1 MEGLPRA
8 PVLFS
13 LRRIDAEGSPD
24 SAVASTIVNAAELDS
39 VELDSVERQKMPSA
53 VSVLPSETAGSRS
66 EVLKS
71 VRRRRVPGITARKGL
86 FPWSGR
92 RALTA
97 SLLVLI
103 AAGGIVLGRQM
114 LQKFSMKHEI
124 VVVDPQMDLK
134 PFVETVLPELA
145 PRKVLVSPLPLSKGV
160 TPSRDLTP
168 AEFAEQ
174 PALQDEEDGPILK
187 LSGRQTPELYR
198 RVRRASHVVDSRVS
212 SPIAAQSTAPQLTAP
227 QLEGIER
234 AAGSELSSRH
244 SDEVKV
250 EVESINPVVPS
261 IHVIPRP
268 SHR

>member
-13 LRRIDAEGSPD
+13 LRRIDAEGAPD
-24 SAVASTIVNAAELDS
+24 SAVASTMVNAAELN
-39 VELDSVERQKMPSA
+39 SVERQKMPSA
-53 VSVLPSETAGSRS
+53 VSVLPSETAAPRS
-66 EVLKS
+66 EVQKS
-71 VRRRRVPGITARKGL
+71 VRRRRVPGIAAGKRL
-86 FPWSGR
+86 FPRSSR
-92 RALTA
+92 RVLTA

-103 AAGGIVLGRQM
+103 AAGGIMLGRQM

-124 VVVDPQMDLK
+124 VVVDPQLDLK
-134 PFVETVLPELA
+134 PFVETALPELA

-198 RVRRASHVVDSRVS
+198 RVRRASHVVDSRGS
-212 SPIAAQSTAPQLTAP
+212 SATAAQSIAAQSSAAQLTAP
-227 QLEGIER
+227 QVEGIER
-234 AAGSELSSRH
+234 ASGSALSSRH
-244 SDEVKV
+244 SDEVEV